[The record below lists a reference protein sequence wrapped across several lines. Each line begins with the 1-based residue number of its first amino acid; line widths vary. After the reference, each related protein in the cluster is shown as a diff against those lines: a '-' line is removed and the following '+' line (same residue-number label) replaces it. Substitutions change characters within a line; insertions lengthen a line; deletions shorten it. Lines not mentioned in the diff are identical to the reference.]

1 MTPKLLHTFT
11 GFGTDA
17 QHGNGRMGVNCIQLL
32 RRIQVAFIQADQHS
46 AALQGGNGG
55 DAINKIRVRHR
66 NGSRC
71 NDHKLIDVGR
81 RGAGKAAFA
90 RLYLLHKT
98 FAAAQLPNLHP
109 VPYQGAGALPA
120 ELAASPALQ
129 DLPAYIYIVE
139 PTQSLFNASSHPFV

>member
-32 RRIQVAFIQADQHS
+32 RRIQVAFIQADQNS

-66 NGSRC
+66 NG
-71 NDHKLIDVGR
+71 
-81 RGAGKAAFA
+81 
-90 RLYLLHKT
+90 
-98 FAAAQLPNLHP
+98 P
-109 VPYQGAGALPA
+109 
-120 ELAASPALQ
+120 
-129 DLPAYIYIVE
+129 
-139 PTQSLFNASSHPFV
+139 